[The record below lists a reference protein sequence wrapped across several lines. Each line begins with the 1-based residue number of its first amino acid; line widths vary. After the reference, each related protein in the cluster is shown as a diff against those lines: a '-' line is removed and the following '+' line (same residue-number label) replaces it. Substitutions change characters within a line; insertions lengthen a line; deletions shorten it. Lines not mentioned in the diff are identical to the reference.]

1 MRLLTTRRA
10 ALLGLLVL
18 SVATVGAAGCTAMG
32 DRALMHRQEA
42 QRMMAT
48 RAGGVQAEAP
58 PKAGAATSTDPAK
71 LGQQVAAK
79 YGCVACHTVDGKPSV
94 GPSWK
99 GLFDSNRE
107 FVSGAPVKA
116 DEAYLKESIQNP
128 NAKIAKGFLPNLMPA
143 TLGTQLKAEEIE
155 QVIAYIKSVK

>member
-1 MRLLTTRRA
+1 MRMLTTRRA

-18 SVATVGAAGCTAMG
+18 SVAAGGAVGCTAMG

-48 RAGGVQAEAP
+48 RVGGVQVEAP
-58 PKAGAATSTDPAK
+58 GKSGGPASTDPVR
-71 LGQQVAAK
+71 LGQQVATK
-79 YGCVACHTVDGKPSV
+79 YGCVACHTVDGKASV

-107 FVSGAPVKA
+107 LVSGGPVKG
-116 DEAYLKESIQNP
+116 DEAYIKESIANP